1 MHSSWLQQ
9 ASTFLQVARAH
20 LDLEALWVARDKSL
34 RWLSLWVE
42 KAERTVIT
50 FLRETTVPSHLTV
63 WDLQRAVWG

>member
-34 RWLSLWVE
+34 RWLSLSCSSVLF
-42 KAERTVIT
+42 A
-50 FLRETTVPSHLTV
+50 S
-63 WDLQRAVWG
+63 